1 MQVKSNTLLKMA
13 VPACLFIAIAIGVKS
28 CGSRSQPA
36 ATQTGDSVV
45 ADLTQ
50 EELKALGVEG
60 IRLRTRCARWLAGCG
75 RSRISRSNWIETIK
89 RWRKRTPDWRRG
101 KWSG

>member
-50 EELKALGVEG
+50 EELKALGVEPL
-60 IRLRTRCARWLAGCG
+60 ISLRLYLLLRKAGLVIQVR
-75 RSRISRSNWIETIK
+75 RSYIL
-89 RWRKRTPDWRRG
+89 
-101 KWSG
+101 